1 MNVSEAFNLSKVDK
15 KLSALF
21 DDVELKSVKVYKDK
35 RVAYVYIEAG
45 KIIPFKD
52 KNRLENVL
60 YSQVFKTLCD
70 NVVLN
75 EQFKL
80 PGVGSLSRYMGLYKE
95 SMLDELQYENRMD
108 YMIVKSASITIN
120 DSDNSIHIKAK
131 HSFISDLRQDALKE
145 WIVNHLKERFNID
158 ATVSIEYS
166 DDTNVVSKVLPEDYI
181 PPYEVYDI
189 ATMKSRTVSPLGYS
203 FGLDNEGQTD
213 DSEKDFIFVDDNT
226 ELFTDAEGDNLQA
239 EDAAN
244 DGKTGDNRKRNNRS
258 EKKDSEKKDS
268 DKKNTDNKSREKKS
282 FDSTSGKKSY
292 DKKSFDKKSFDRK
305 SSYKDYKQK
314 APADSDVFYGR
325 DCEGELLKISDIN
338 EGMGEV
344 VVRGCIDECEYKE
357 FRNGNGMFI
366 LNLTD
371 FTDTIHVK
379 VFVRPAIY
387 EDIKDKMKKG
397 NFIRVKGNAE
407 FDSFENDIA
416 ISRVNG
422 IKPEPAFSDRV
433 KRVDTCEHKR
443 IELHCHTQMSDMDG
457 VTPPKDLLKRAV
469 DWGHRALAITDHGL
483 VQGFPIAMHALED
496 IQKGNEAAKDF
507 KIIYGVEGY
516 IVDDE
521 VPLVKNER
529 GQTLKDSFVVFDL
542 ETTGL
547 NPYRHK
553 IIEIGAVK
561 IVNGIITERFSKF
574 INPLVPVPYEIEE
587 LTGISD
593 SMLAKAGLVED
604 VLPEFLEFCEGS
616 VVVAHNAV
624 FDVNFIRLKANEL
637 GLTVDFTVADTM
649 TMARFLLP
657 ELKTFNLKSVTKA
670 TGVILENH
678 HRAVDD
684 AEATAGILLKFFDML
699 KEKSITTLKQLNE
712 WGVMDAEVVKK
723 TPSHHIIILAATEPG
738 RVNLYRL
745 ISESHITYYHK
756 QPRIPKSLLRK
767 YRDGLIVGSACE
779 AGELYQAIIRGEDEN
794 EIKRIVDFY
803 DYLEVQPAGNNE
815 FMVREKKYGY
825 NSLDDIREDYR
836 KIVFLGECYN
846 KPVVA
851 TSDVHFLD
859 PEDAIY
865 RSIIMAGKGFEDAD
879 FQPPLYLHT
888 TDEMLEEFSYLGE
901 EKAYEV
907 VVTNSNKIADSIDYI
922 SPVRPD
928 KCPPV
933 IENSDEDL
941 RNICYEKAH
950 SMYGDPLPEIVQ
962 TRLDRELNSIISNG
976 YSVMYIIAKDLVW
989 KSNEDGYLVGS
1000 RGSVGSSFAATM
1012 SGITE
1017 VNPLPAHYYCKK
1029 CKYSDFESDI
1039 CKEYFDRS
1047 GFDMPDKIC
1056 PNCGEKLTKDGHN
1069 IPFETFLGF
1078 KGDKEPDIDLNFS
1091 GEYQS
1096 NAHKYTEVLF
1106 GEGHTFR
1113 AGTIGTLAEKTAYG
1127 YVMNYYKER
1136 GITKRRCEM
1145 ERIAK
1150 GCTGV
1155 HRTTGQHPGGI
1166 VVLPH
1171 GEEIYSFT
1179 PIQKP
1184 ANDMSVDI
1192 ITTHFEYHAI
1202 DHNLLKLDI
1211 LGHDDPTMI
1220 RMLQDIT
1227 GVEIDDIPLCDE
1239 KVMSLFY
1246 TTEALGI
1253 RPEDIG
1259 GCTLGSLGIPEL
1271 GTKFSMDMLIDT
1283 SPSTFSELVRIS
1295 GLSHGTDVW
1304 TNNAQDLIRNGDCT
1318 LSTAICTR
1326 DDIMTYLINMGVENS
1341 HAFKIME
1348 SVRKGRGLT
1357 PEMEA
1362 EMIEN
1367 NVPDWYIGSCKKI
1380 KYMFPK
1386 AHAVAYIM
1394 MGIRIAWF
1402 KVYKPLAYYAAYF
1415 SIRAK
1420 SFDYEMM
1427 ALGLDNLMKN
1437 YRAIENSENVKA
1449 KDKELIKDMKIVQEF
1464 YARGFKFEA
1473 IDLYK
1478 VKVDKFTIVEG
1489 KLMPS
1494 LSTIEGLGG
1503 IAAESLVREA
1513 AKGEFFSIDDFKE
1526 RTGIGVKTIE
1536 KMKAL
1541 GLFGD
1546 LPQSN
1551 QLSIMDFLK

>member
-1 MNVSEAFNLSKVDK
+1 MLLLEGFSDIKVDK
-15 KLSALF
+15 ELSALF
-21 DDVELKSVKVYKDK
+21 DGVDLEKITIDKKNRTARVYVETS
-35 RVAYVYIEAG
+35 
-45 KIIPFKD
+45 KIIPFEAKS
-52 KNRLENVL
+52 RFEGEIQRQML
-60 YSQVFKTLCD
+60 YASVDEVCIYEHFH
-70 NVVLN
+70 
-75 EQFKL
+75 L
-80 PGVGSLSRYMGLYKE
+80 PGNPALSKIVDLYGDNLYKE
-95 SMLDELQYENRMD
+95 LKNENMMD
-108 YMIVKSASITIN
+108 YMIIKNSHIEIDDEKSAVTITTDASFLTDVREKSLIKWLEGMFQGKFDRKVSVYMKYN
-120 DSDNSIHIKAK
+120 AQKDLEKSDANG
-131 HSFISDLRQDALKE
+131 R
-145 WIVNHLKERFNID
+145 
-158 ATVSIEYS
+158 TVA
-166 DDTNVVSKVLPEDYI
+166 
-181 PPYEVYDI
+181 PYEIYDI
-189 ATMKSRTVSPLGYS
+189 DTKKMYEVSPLDYERGAYEHAP
-203 FGLDNEGQTD
+203 FVD
-213 DSEKDFIFVDDNT
+213 DSESEFIDVTAVPADGGSAVEKETAAYQEQNIDEKNNVKEKLKTENNLKESKNKEARKSRNYKNT
-226 ELFTDAEGDNLQA
+226 NGEKNSFKGRGAYDKP
-239 EDAAN
+239 
-244 DGKTGDNRKRNNRS
+244 GKYSQFKP
-258 EKKDSEKKDS
+258 KAPVDSEIIY
-268 DKKNTDNKSREKKS
+268 
-282 FDSTSGKKSY
+282 GKE
-292 DKKSFDKKSFDRK
+292 
-305 SSYKDYKQK
+305 
-314 APADSDVFYGR
+314 
-325 DCEGELLKISDIN
+325 CEGELIKISEIT
-338 EGMGEV
+338 EAMGEV
-344 VVRGCIDECEYKE
+344 VIHGLIDESEYRE

-379 VFVRPAIY
+379 VFARPSVKEVI
-387 EDIKDKMKKG
+387 EGDLKKG
-397 NFIRVKGNAE
+397 KFIRVKGNAS
-407 FDSFENDIA
+407 FDSYENDIV
-416 ISRVNG
+416 ISNVIG
-422 IKPEPAFSDRV
+422 IKPDAKFSDRQKRYDTV
-433 KRVDTCEHKR
+433 NEKRV
-443 IELHCHTQMSDMDG
+443 ELHCHTQMSDMDG
-457 VTPPKDLLKRAV
+457 VTAPKDLIARAIE
-469 DWGHRALAITDHGL
+469 WGHKAIAITDHGL
-483 VQGFPIAMHALED
+483 VQAFPVAMHALEG
-496 IQKGNEAAKDF
+496 IQKGNEAAADF

-521 VPLVKNER
+521 APLVKNDR
-529 GQTLKDSFVVFDL
+529 GQTLSDTFVIFDI

-553 IIEIGAVK
+553 LIEIGAVK
-561 IVNGIITERFSKF
+561 VEKGIITDRFSEF
-574 INPLVPVPYEIEE
+574 VNPIVSIPYEIEQ
-587 LTGISD
+587 LTGITD
-593 SMLAKAGLVED
+593 TMLKNAGVLED
-604 VLPEFLEFCEGS
+604 VLPRFLEFCEGS
-616 VVVAHNAV
+616 VLVAHNAQ
-624 FDVNFIRLKANEL
+624 FDVNFIRLKAAEL
-637 GLTVDFTVADTM
+637 GIKVEYTVADTM
-649 TMARFLLP
+649 TMARVLLH

-670 TGVILENH
+670 TGVLLENH

-684 AEATAGILLKFFDML
+684 AEATAGVFLKFLDML
-699 KEKSITTLKQLNE
+699 KEKGIKTLAGLNE
-712 WGVMDAEVVKK
+712 FGRMDAETVKK
-723 TPSHHIIILAATEPG
+723 TPSHHIIILAKSDIG
-738 RVNLYRL
+738 RINLYRL
-745 ISESHITYYHK
+745 VSESHINYFNR
-756 QPRIPKSLLRK
+756 QPKIPKSLLRK
-767 YRDGLIVGSACE
+767 YREGLIIGSACE
-779 AGELYQAIIRGEDEN
+779 AGELYQAIIRGEDEK
-794 EIKRIVDFY
+794 EIERIVNFY
-803 DYLEVQPAGNNE
+803 DYLEIQPAGNNE
-815 FMVREKKYGY
+815 FMIRDKKYGY
-825 NSLDDIREDYR
+825 GSLDDIREDYR
-836 KIVFLGECYN
+836 KIVSLGEVYH

-865 RSIIMAGKGFEDAD
+865 RSIIMAGKGFDDAD

-907 VVTNSNKIADSIDYI
+907 VVANSNRISDGIEKI

-950 SMYGDPLPEIVQ
+950 SMYGDVLPDIVR

-976 YSVMYIIAKDLVW
+976 YSVMYIIAQKLVW
-989 KSNEDGYLVGS
+989 KSMEDGYLVGS

-1012 SGITE
+1012 AGITE

-1029 CKYSDFESDI
+1029 CRYSDFESDTV
-1039 CKEYFDRS
+1039 KEYFDRS
-1047 GFDMPDKIC
+1047 GFDMPDMVC
-1056 PNCGEKLTKDGHN
+1056 PECGEMLIKDGHN

-1127 YVMNYYKER
+1127 FVMNYYKER
-1136 GITKRRCEM
+1136 GVTKRRCEM

-1220 RMLQDIT
+1220 RMLQDLT
-1227 GVEIDDIPLCDE
+1227 GKELNDIPLCDE

-1246 TTEALGI
+1246 STEALGV

-1304 TNNAQDLIRNGDCT
+1304 TNNAQDLIREGECT

-1341 HAFKIME
+1341 MSFKIME
-1348 SVRKGRGLT
+1348 SVRKGKGLT
-1357 PEMEA
+1357 PEMEQA
-1362 EMIEN
+1362 MIEK
-1367 NVPDWYIGSCKKI
+1367 NVPEWYIGSCKKI

-1402 KVYKPLAYYAAYF
+1402 KVYEPLAYYAAFF

-1427 ALGLDNLMKN
+1427 AMGSENLNKN
-1437 YRAIENSENVKA
+1437 LKETEAIEKKTA
-1449 KDKELIKDMKIVQEF
+1449 KDKELIKDMKIVQEM
-1464 YARGFKFEA
+1464 YARGYKFEP
-1473 IDLYK
+1473 IDIYRAS
-1478 VKVDKFTIVEG
+1478 VDRFRITDG

-1503 IAAESLVREA
+1503 IAAESMVTEA
-1513 AKGEFFSIDDFKE
+1513 AKGEFFSIDDFKQ
-1526 RTGIGVKTIE
+1526 RTGIGNKTIE
-1536 KMKAL
+1536 KMKAI

-1546 LPQSN
+1546 LPESN

>member
-1 MNVSEAFNLSKVDK
+1 MLLLEGFSDIKVDK
-15 KLSALF
+15 EVSALF
-21 DDVELKSVKVYKDK
+21 DGVDLEKITIDKKNRTACVYVETS
-35 RVAYVYIEAG
+35 
-45 KIIPFKD
+45 KIIPFEAKS
-52 KNRLENVL
+52 RFEAEIQRQTL
-60 YSQVFKTLCD
+60 YASVDEVNIYEHF
-70 NVVLN
+70 N
-75 EQFKL
+75 L
-80 PGVGSLSRYMGLYKE
+80 PGSPTLSKIIDLYGDNLYKE
-95 SMLDELQYENRMD
+95 LKNENMMD
-108 YMIVKSASITIN
+108 YMIIKNSGIEIDDEKCSLTITANSSFLTDVREKSLIKWLEGMFQGKFDRKVSVYMKYLQKDGEKSDVN
-120 DSDNSIHIKAK
+120 DRAV
-131 HSFISDLRQDALKE
+131 A
-145 WIVNHLKERFNID
+145 
-158 ATVSIEYS
+158 
-166 DDTNVVSKVLPEDYI
+166 
-181 PPYEVYDI
+181 PYEIYDVD
-189 ATMKSRTVSPLGYS
+189 TKKMYEVSPLDYERGVIGS
-203 FGLDNEGQTD
+203 TTFVD
-213 DSEKDFIFVDDNT
+213 DSESEFIDVS
-226 ELFTDAEGDNLQA
+226 AVA
-239 EDAAN
+239 EDGVSEVKKETPEYEEQKT
-244 DGKTGDNRKRNNRS
+244 DGKNGIKESVKPQNKV
-258 EKKDSEKKDS
+258 KDSKNKEAGNSRNYKKTNGGNNS
-268 DKKNTDNKSREKKS
+268 VKGR
-282 FDSTSGKKSY
+282 GAY
-292 DKKSFDKKSFDRK
+292 DKSGRYNRFKPKEPLD
-305 SSYKDYKQK
+305 
-314 APADSDVFYGR
+314 ADIIYGKE
-325 DCEGELLKISDIN
+325 CGGELIKISEIT
-338 EGMGEV
+338 EAMGEV
-344 VVRGCIDECEYKE
+344 VIHGLIDECEYRE

-379 VFVRPAIY
+379 VFARPSVKEVI
-387 EDIKDKMKKG
+387 EGDLKKG
-397 NFIRVKGNAE
+397 KFIRVKGNAS
-407 FDSFENDIA
+407 FDSYENDIV
-416 ISRVNG
+416 ISNVIG
-422 IKPEPAFSDRV
+422 IKPDAKFSDKQKRYDTV
-433 KRVDTCEHKR
+433 ADKRV
-443 IELHCHTQMSDMDG
+443 ELHCHTQMSDMDG
-457 VTPPKDLLKRAV
+457 VAAPKDLIARAV
-469 DWGHRALAITDHGL
+469 EWGHKAIAITDHGL
-483 VQGFPIAMHALED
+483 VQAFPVAMHALEG
-496 IQKGNEAAKDF
+496 IQKGNESAADF

-521 VPLVKNER
+521 APLVKNDR
-529 GQTLKDSFVVFDL
+529 GQTLSDTFVIFDI

-553 IIEIGAVK
+553 LIEIGAVK
-561 IVNGIITERFSKF
+561 VEKGIITDRFSEF
-574 INPLVPVPYEIEE
+574 VNPIVSIPYEIEQ
-587 LTGISD
+587 LTGITD
-593 SMLAKAGLVED
+593 LMLKDAGVLED
-604 VLPEFLEFCEGS
+604 VLPRFLEFCEGS
-616 VVVAHNAV
+616 VLVAHNAQ
-624 FDVNFIRLKANEL
+624 FDVNFIRLKAAEL
-637 GLTVDFTVADTM
+637 GITVDYTVADTM
-649 TMARFLLP
+649 TMARVLLH

-670 TGVILENH
+670 TGVLLENH

-684 AEATAGILLKFFDML
+684 AEATAGVFLRFLEML
-699 KEKSITTLKQLNE
+699 KEKGIKTLAGLNE
-712 WGVMDAEVVKK
+712 FGRMDAETVRK
-723 TPSHHIIILAATEPG
+723 TPSHHIIILAKSDIG
-738 RVNLYRL
+738 RINLYRL
-745 ISESHITYYHK
+745 VSESHIKYFNR
-756 QPRIPKSLLRK
+756 QPKIPKSLLRK
-767 YRDGLIVGSACE
+767 YREGLIIGSACE
-779 AGELYQAIIRGEDEN
+779 AGELYQAIIRGEDDK
-794 EIKRIVDFY
+794 EIERIVSFY
-803 DYLEVQPAGNNE
+803 DYLEIQPARNNE
-815 FMVREKKYGY
+815 FMIRDKKYGY
-825 NSLDDIREDYR
+825 AGLDDIRDDYR
-836 KIVFLGECYN
+836 KIVNLGELYD

-859 PEDAIY
+859 PEDAVY
-865 RSIIMAGKGFEDAD
+865 RSIIMAGKGFDDAD

-901 EKAYEV
+901 QKAYEV
-907 VVTNSNKIADSIDYI
+907 VVENSNLIADGIEKV

-933 IENSDEDL
+933 IDNSDEDL

-950 SMYGDPLPEIVQ
+950 SMYGDELPDIVK

-976 YSVMYIIAKDLVW
+976 YSVMYIIAQKLVW
-989 KSNEDGYLVGS
+989 KSMEDGYLVGS

-1012 SGITE
+1012 AGITE

-1029 CKYSDFESDI
+1029 CRYSDFESDTV
-1039 CKEYFDRS
+1039 KEYFDRS
-1047 GFDMPDKIC
+1047 GFDMPDMVC
-1056 PNCGEKLTKDGHN
+1056 PECGEMLIKDGHN

-1127 YVMNYYKER
+1127 FVMNYYKER
-1136 GITKRRCEM
+1136 GVTKRRCEM

-1220 RMLQDIT
+1220 RMLQDLT
-1227 GVEIDDIPLCDE
+1227 GKELCDIPLCDE
-1239 KVMSLFY
+1239 RVMSLFY
-1246 TTEALGI
+1246 STEALGV

-1304 TNNAQDLIRNGDCT
+1304 TNNAQDLIREGECT

-1341 HAFKIME
+1341 MSFKIME
-1348 SVRKGRGLT
+1348 SVRKGKGLS
-1357 PEMEA
+1357 PEMEQA
-1362 EMIEN
+1362 MIEK
-1367 NVPDWYIGSCKKI
+1367 NVPEWYIGSCKKI

-1402 KVYKPLAYYAAYF
+1402 KVYEPLAYYAAFF

-1420 SFDYEMM
+1420 SFDYERM
-1427 ALGLDNLMKN
+1427 AMGSENLNKN
-1437 YRAIENSENVKA
+1437 LKETEAIEKKTA
-1449 KDKELIKDMKIVQEF
+1449 KDKELIKDMKIVQEM
-1464 YARGFKFEA
+1464 YARGYKFEP
-1473 IDLYK
+1473 IDIYRAS
-1478 VKVDKFTIVEG
+1478 VERFQITDG

-1503 IAAESLVREA
+1503 IAAESMVSEA
-1513 AKGEFFSIDDFKE
+1513 AKGEFFSIDDFKQ
-1526 RTGIGVKTIE
+1526 RTGIGNKTIE

-1541 GLFGD
+1541 GLFAD
-1546 LPQSN
+1546 LPESN

>member
-1 MNVSEAFNLSKVDK
+1 MQLFEAFENLKVDK
-15 KLSALF
+15 ELSTLF
-21 DDVELKSVKVYKDK
+21 DGIELIKINIEKEK
-35 RVAYVYIEAG
+35 RRVIIYIESP
-45 KIIPFKD
+45 KIIPFNL
-52 KNRLENVL
+52 KNKMEIEIQKQMFANLADEVHI
-60 YSQVFKTLCD
+60 
-70 NVVLN
+70 N
-75 EQFKL
+75 EHFIF
-80 PGVGSLSRYMGLYKE
+80 PGSHSLSALLSLYGDN
-95 SMLDELQYENRMD
+95 LYEEIKYSNMMD
-108 YMIVKSASITIN
+108 YMIIKNSELIIEDNIPGITI
-120 DSDNSIHIKAK
+120 KTEK
-131 HSFISDLRQDALKE
+131 SFITDIR
-145 WIVNHLKERFNID
+145 ERPFTKWLEELFCNRFDKKI
-158 ATVSIEYS
+158 TVKIEYMASAYESKNNDEVKVAPYEIFDTETMKMYEVSPS
-166 DDTNVVSKVLPEDYI
+166 DYERGAYTKNIEDEEKDNQFIVVSDEEDEFLAAGIEEVNALAGETEVERAVVENKKSDIEKKPE
-181 PPYEVYDI
+181 
-189 ATMKSRTVSPLGYS
+189 K
-203 FGLDNEGQTD
+203 
-213 DSEKDFIFVDDNT
+213 K
-226 ELFTDAEGDNLQA
+226 
-239 EDAAN
+239 
-244 DGKTGDNRKRNNRS
+244 S
-258 EKKDSEKKDS
+258 EKKPEKKYEAKPF
-268 DKKNTDNKSREKKS
+268 KKYDGKYNKGKS
-282 FDSTSGKKSY
+282 KYTP
-292 DKKSFDKKSFDRK
+292 
-305 SSYKDYKQK
+305 K
-314 APADSDVFYGR
+314 APADPDIIYGR
-325 DCEGELLKISDIN
+325 DCEGDVIKICDIT
-338 EGMGEV
+338 EEMGEV
-344 VVRGCIDECEYKE
+344 VIRGCIDQNEYRE
-357 FRNGNGMFI
+357 FRNGNGMYI

-379 VFVRPAIY
+379 IFAKPSIK
-387 EDIKDKMKKG
+387 EMIDGDIKKG
-397 NFIRVKGNAE
+397 KFIRVKGNAT
-407 FDSFENDIA
+407 FDTYENDVV
-416 ISRVNG
+416 ISNVIG
-422 IKPEPAFSDRV
+422 IKPETPFSDKQARPDTAPV
-433 KRVDTCEHKR
+433 KRV
-443 IELHCHTQMSDMDG
+443 ELHCHTQMSDMDG

-469 DWGHRALAITDHGL
+469 DWGHKALAITDHGL
-483 VQGFPIAMHALED
+483 VQGFPVAMHALED
-496 IQKGNEAAKDF
+496 IQRGNEAAKDF

-521 VPLVKNER
+521 VPLVYNEK
-529 GQTLKDSFVVFDL
+529 GQTLKDSFVVFDI

-547 NPYRHK
+547 NPYKHK

-561 IVNGIITERFSKF
+561 VENGVITDRFSEF
-574 INPLVPVPYEIEE
+574 INPLVSIPYEIEQ
-587 LTGISD
+587 LTGIKD
-593 SMLAKAGLVED
+593 SMLKDAGLVDEI
-604 VLPEFLEFCEGS
+604 LPKFLEFCEGS
-616 VVVAHNAV
+616 VIVAHNAE
-624 FDVNFIRLKANEL
+624 FDTNFIRLKALEL
-637 GLTVDFTVADTM
+637 GITTDFTIADTM
-649 TMARFLLP
+649 TMARVLLE

-670 TGVILENH
+670 LGVVLEGH
-678 HRAVDD
+678 HRAVND
-684 AEATAGILLKFFDML
+684 AEATAGVFLHFVQML
-699 KEKSITTLKQLNE
+699 KEKGVNTLAELNE
-712 WGVMDAEVVKK
+712 FGKMTAEIIRK
-723 TPSHHIIILAATEPG
+723 TPSHHIIILAQTEVG

-745 ISESHITYYHK
+745 VSDSHIEYYNR
-756 QPRIPKSLLRK
+756 QPKIPKSLLRK
-767 YRDGLIVGSACE
+767 WREGLIVGSACE
-779 AGELYQAIIRGEDEN
+779 AGELYQAIIRGADEK
-794 EIKRIVDFY
+794 EIARIVDFY
-803 DYLEVQPAGNNE
+803 DYLEIQPAGNNE

-825 NSLDDIREDYR
+825 NSLDDIREDYK
-836 KIVFLGECYN
+836 KIVFLGEQYN

-879 FQPPLYLHT
+879 FQPPLFLHS
-888 TDEMLEEFSYLGE
+888 TDEMLEEFAYLGE

-907 VVTNSNKIADSIDYI
+907 VVTNSNMIADSIDRI

-950 SMYGDPLPEIVQ
+950 SMYGEPLPEIVK

-976 YSVMYIIAKDLVW
+976 YSVMYIIAQRLVW

-1029 CKYSDFESDI
+1029 CQYSDFDSDI
-1039 CKEYFDRS
+1039 VKEYFDKS
-1047 GFDMPDKIC
+1047 GFDMPDKVC
-1056 PNCGEKLTKDGHN
+1056 PNCGEMLIKDGHN

-1127 YVMNYYKER
+1127 FVMNYYKER

-1220 RMLQDIT
+1220 RMLQDLTHI
-1227 GVEIDDIPLCDE
+1227 EMEDIPLCDE

-1246 TTEALGI
+1246 STEALGI

-1304 TNNAQDLIRNGDCT
+1304 TNNAQDLIRNGECT

-1341 HAFKIME
+1341 LSFKIME
-1348 SVRKGRGLT
+1348 SVRKGKGLT
-1357 PEMEA
+1357 PEMEEA
-1362 EMIEN
+1362 MLEK
-1367 NVPDWYIGSCKKI
+1367 NVPEWYIGSCKKI

-1402 KVYKPLAYYAAYF
+1402 KVYEPLAYYAAFF

-1420 SFDYEMM
+1420 SFNYEMM
-1427 ALGLDNLMKN
+1427 AMGADTLNKNLKEID
-1437 YRAIENSENVKA
+1437 AIEKKTA
-1449 KDKELIKDMKIVQEF
+1449 KDKELVKDMKIVQEF
-1464 YARGFKFEA
+1464 YARGFKFEP
-1473 IDLYK
+1473 IDIYK
-1478 VKVDKFTIVEG
+1478 VNVDRFQIIDG

-1494 LSTIEGLGG
+1494 LSTIDGLGG
-1503 IAAESLVREA
+1503 IAAESLVKEA

-1526 RTGIGVKTIE
+1526 RTGIGNKTID
-1536 KMKAL
+1536 KMKSL
-1541 GLFGD
+1541 GLFGN

>member
-1 MNVSEAFNLSKVDK
+1 
-15 KLSALF
+15 
-21 DDVELKSVKVYKDK
+21 
-35 RVAYVYIEAG
+35 
-45 KIIPFKD
+45 
-52 KNRLENVL
+52 
-60 YSQVFKTLCD
+60 
-70 NVVLN
+70 
-75 EQFKL
+75 
-80 PGVGSLSRYMGLYKE
+80 
-95 SMLDELQYENRMD
+95 
-108 YMIVKSASITIN
+108 
-120 DSDNSIHIKAK
+120 
-131 HSFISDLRQDALKE
+131 
-145 WIVNHLKERFNID
+145 
-158 ATVSIEYS
+158 
-166 DDTNVVSKVLPEDYI
+166 
-181 PPYEVYDI
+181 
-189 ATMKSRTVSPLGYS
+189 
-203 FGLDNEGQTD
+203 
-213 DSEKDFIFVDDNT
+213 
-226 ELFTDAEGDNLQA
+226 
-239 EDAAN
+239 
-244 DGKTGDNRKRNNRS
+244 
-258 EKKDSEKKDS
+258 
-268 DKKNTDNKSREKKS
+268 
-282 FDSTSGKKSY
+282 
-292 DKKSFDKKSFDRK
+292 
-305 SSYKDYKQK
+305 
-314 APADSDVFYGR
+314 
-325 DCEGELLKISDIN
+325 
-338 EGMGEV
+338 
-344 VVRGCIDECEYKE
+344 
-357 FRNGNGMFI
+357 
-366 LNLTD
+366 
-371 FTDTIHVK
+371 
-379 VFVRPAIY
+379 
-387 EDIKDKMKKG
+387 
-397 NFIRVKGNAE
+397 
-407 FDSFENDIA
+407 
-416 ISRVNG
+416 
-422 IKPEPAFSDRV
+422 
-433 KRVDTCEHKR
+433 
-443 IELHCHTQMSDMDG
+443 
-457 VTPPKDLLKRAV
+457 
-469 DWGHRALAITDHGL
+469 
-483 VQGFPIAMHALED
+483 
-496 IQKGNEAAKDF
+496 
-507 KIIYGVEGY
+507 
-516 IVDDE
+516 
-521 VPLVKNER
+521 
-529 GQTLKDSFVVFDL
+529 
-542 ETTGL
+542 
-547 NPYRHK
+547 
-553 IIEIGAVK
+553 
-561 IVNGIITERFSKF
+561 
-574 INPLVPVPYEIEE
+574 
-587 LTGISD
+587 
-593 SMLAKAGLVED
+593 
-604 VLPEFLEFCEGS
+604 
-616 VVVAHNAV
+616 
-624 FDVNFIRLKANEL
+624 
-637 GLTVDFTVADTM
+637 
-649 TMARFLLP
+649 
-657 ELKTFNLKSVTKA
+657 
-670 TGVILENH
+670 
-678 HRAVDD
+678 
-684 AEATAGILLKFFDML
+684 
-699 KEKSITTLKQLNE
+699 
-712 WGVMDAEVVKK
+712 
-723 TPSHHIIILAATEPG
+723 
-738 RVNLYRL
+738 
-745 ISESHITYYHK
+745 
-756 QPRIPKSLLRK
+756 
-767 YRDGLIVGSACE
+767 
-779 AGELYQAIIRGEDEN
+779 
-794 EIKRIVDFY
+794 
-803 DYLEVQPAGNNE
+803 
-815 FMVREKKYGY
+815 
-825 NSLDDIREDYR
+825 
-836 KIVFLGECYN
+836 
-846 KPVVA
+846 
-851 TSDVHFLD
+851 
-859 PEDAIY
+859 
-865 RSIIMAGKGFEDAD
+865 
-879 FQPPLYLHT
+879 
-888 TDEMLEEFSYLGE
+888 
-901 EKAYEV
+901 
-907 VVTNSNKIADSIDYI
+907 
-922 SPVRPD
+922 
-928 KCPPV
+928 
-933 IENSDEDL
+933 
-941 RNICYEKAH
+941 
-950 SMYGDPLPEIVQ
+950 
-962 TRLDRELNSIISNG
+962 
-976 YSVMYIIAKDLVW
+976 
-989 KSNEDGYLVGS
+989 
-1000 RGSVGSSFAATM
+1000 
-1012 SGITE
+1012 
-1017 VNPLPAHYYCKK
+1017 
-1029 CKYSDFESDI
+1029 
-1039 CKEYFDRS
+1039 
-1047 GFDMPDKIC
+1047 MPDKIC
-1056 PNCGEKLTKDGHN
+1056 PKCGEKLTKDGHN

-1179 PIQKP
+1179 PIKKP